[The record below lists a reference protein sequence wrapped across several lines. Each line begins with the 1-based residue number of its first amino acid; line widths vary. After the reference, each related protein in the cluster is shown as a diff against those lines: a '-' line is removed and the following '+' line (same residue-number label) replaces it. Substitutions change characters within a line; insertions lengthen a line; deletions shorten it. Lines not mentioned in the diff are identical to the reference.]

1 MPVTDDQMR
10 YDLMAQEAL
19 RGVVRAA
26 IAKAA
31 ETGMPGTHHFYI
43 TFNTRFP
50 GVGIDDKLLAKYP
63 EEITIVLEHQ
73 FWDLAALDEHFE
85 VTLSFDGAPKYL
97 QVPYQ
102 AVTSFHDPAVGFGLK
117 FEIPLD
123 KNQSDVTAPANSAAA
138 MNGAVSNS
146 KTAPE
151 TTPDSGEVVS
161 LDAFRRK

>member
-1 MPVTDDQMR
+1 VAETEDQMR

-31 ETGMPGTHHFYI
+31 ESGMPGSHHFYI
-43 TFNTRFP
+43 TFNTRFA
-50 GVGIDDKLLAKYP
+50 GVTIDEKLLAKYP
-63 EEITIVLEHQ
+63 QEITIVLEHQ
-73 FWDLAALDEHFE
+73 FWDLAALDDHFE

-97 QVPYQ
+97 SVPYR

-117 FEIPLD
+117 FEIPDGEDNIPL
-123 KNQSDVTAPANSAAA
+123 PANADSDEASAPTPAA
-138 MNGAVSNS
+138 
-146 KTAPE
+146 
-151 TTPDSGEVVS
+151 SGDVVS

>member
-1 MPVTDDQMR
+1 MR

-26 IAKAA
+26 LAKAA
-31 ETGMPGTHHFYI
+31 ENGMPGTHHFYI
-43 TFNTRFP
+43 TFGTTFP
-50 GVGIDDKLLAKYP
+50 GVVIDEKLLAKYP

-97 QVPYQ
+97 KVPYR
-102 AVTSFHDPAVGFGLK
+102 AINSFHDPAVGFDLK
-117 FEIPLD
+117 FEIPNDDNSAKDLAANQDPQPPAQAKD
-123 KNQSDVTAPANSAAA
+123 KNAEDKKA
-138 MNGAVSNS
+138 G
-146 KTAPE
+146 
-151 TTPDSGEVVS
+151 DVVS

>member
-1 MPVTDDQMR
+1 VTDDQMR

-19 RGVVRAA
+19 RGVVRTAL
-26 IAKAA
+26 AKAA
-31 ETGMPGTHHFYI
+31 VNGMPGTHHFYI

-50 GVGIDDKLLAKYP
+50 GVTIDEKLLAKYP

-97 QVPYQ
+97 QVPYR

-117 FEIPLD
+117 FEIPDD
-123 KNQSDVTAPANSAAA
+123 KPKVPANGIKEAA
-138 MNGAVSNS
+138 GEVEL
-146 KTAPE
+146 KQDTDQPAPE
-151 TTPDSGEVVS
+151 SGDVVS

>member
-1 MPVTDDQMR
+1 MTDDQMR

-19 RGVVRAA
+19 RGVVRTAL
-26 IAKAA
+26 AKAA
-31 ETGMPGTHHFYI
+31 VNGMPGTHHFYI

-50 GVGIDDKLLAKYP
+50 GVTIDEKLLAKYP

-97 QVPYQ
+97 QVPYR

-117 FEIPLD
+117 FEIPDD
-123 KNQSDVTAPANSAAA
+123 KPKVPANGIKESA
-138 MNGAVSNS
+138 GEVEL
-146 KTAPE
+146 KQDTDQPTPE
-151 TTPDSGEVVS
+151 SGDVVS

>member
-1 MPVTDDQMR
+1 MAATEDQMR

-31 ETGMPGTHHFYI
+31 ESGMPGSHHFYI
-43 TFNTRFP
+43 TFNTRFA
-50 GVGIDDKLLAKYP
+50 GVTIDEKLLEKYP

-97 QVPYQ
+97 SVPYR

-117 FEIPLD
+117 FEIPAEENID
-123 KNQSDVTAPANSAAA
+123 ISAANAKTEEVKQSTNTGDLAPAA
-138 MNGAVSNS
+138 
-146 KTAPE
+146 
-151 TTPDSGEVVS
+151 SGDVVN

>member
-1 MPVTDDQMR
+1 MR

-26 IAKAA
+26 LAKAA

-43 TFNTRFP
+43 TFGTRFP
-50 GVGIDDKLLAKYP
+50 GVTIDEKLLEKYP

-73 FWDLAALDEHFE
+73 FWDLAALEEHFE

-97 QVPYQ
+97 KVPYR

-117 FEIPLD
+117 FEVPVDLEQELAD
-123 KNQSDVTAPANSAAA
+123 EKAAETNDEAEKAPDTA
-138 MNGAVSNS
+138 V
-146 KTAPE
+146 
-151 TTPDSGEVVS
+151 GEVVS